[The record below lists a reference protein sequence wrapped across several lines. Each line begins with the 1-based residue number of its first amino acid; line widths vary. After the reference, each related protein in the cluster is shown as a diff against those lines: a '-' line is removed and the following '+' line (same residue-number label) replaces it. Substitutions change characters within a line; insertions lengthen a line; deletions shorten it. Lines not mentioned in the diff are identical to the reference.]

1 MYTDNQIAKLL
12 KNLGELYAENARLN
26 LVNEVL
32 QDNYSK
38 LVESY
43 DKISTSKPEEKS
55 IQKFEEK
62 LFKKE
67 KAKQKPKL
75 DEQIVAI
82 QNQLKENLK

>member
-1 MYTDNQIAKLL
+1 MYTEKQIEKLFE
-12 KNLGELYAENARLN
+12 NLGELYAENARLRF
-26 LVNEVL
+26 
-32 QDNYSK
+32 K
-38 LVESY
+38 LENIK
-43 DKISTSKPEEKS
+43 DLTEEKS

-67 KAKQKPKL
+67 KEKPKQKPKL

>member
-82 QNQLKENLK
+82 QNKLKENLK

>member
-1 MYTDNQIAKLL
+1 MYTEKQIEKLFQ
-12 KNLGELYAENARLN
+12 NLGELYAENARLRFKLDN
-26 LVNEVL
+26 L
-32 QDNYSK
+32 
-38 LVESY
+38 
-43 DKISTSKPEEKS
+43 PEEKPV
-55 IQKFEEK
+55 QKFEEK

>member
-1 MYTDNQIAKLL
+1 MYTEKQIEKLFE
-12 KNLGELYAENARLN
+12 NLGELYAENARLRF
-26 LVNEVL
+26 
-32 QDNYSK
+32 K
-38 LVESY
+38 LENIK
-43 DKISTSKPEEKS
+43 DLTEEKS

-67 KAKQKPKL
+67 KPKQKPKL

>member
-1 MYTDNQIAKLL
+1 MYTEKQIEKLFQ
-12 KNLGELYAENARLN
+12 NLGELYAENARLRFK
-26 LVNEVL
+26 L
-32 QDNYSK
+32 DNIK
-38 LVESY
+38 DL
-43 DKISTSKPEEKS
+43 TEEKS
-55 IQKFEEK
+55 FKKFEEK

>member
-1 MYTDNQIAKLL
+1 MYTNDQIAKLL

-43 DKISTSKPEEKS
+43 DKVTNKPE
-55 IQKFEEK
+55 QK
-62 LFKKE
+62 LFKEE
-67 KAKQKPKL
+67 KPKQKLQL
-75 DEQIVAI
+75 DEQILAI
-82 QNQLKENLK
+82 QNKLKENL

>member
-1 MYTDNQIAKLL
+1 MYTEKQIEKLFE
-12 KNLGELYAENARLN
+12 NLGELYAENARLRF
-26 LVNEVL
+26 
-32 QDNYSK
+32 K
-38 LVESY
+38 LENMK
-43 DKISTSKPEEKS
+43 DLTEEKS